1 MADPVRCHQTM
12 LIYGLCFIVGGI
24 FVLLAASGGLDGV
37 DIDTDFDF
45 DAEASANID
54 DIDGGTQ
61 IDQTLTALRDRWW
74 LPFLSLRFWT
84 FALCFFGLT
93 GLLLNLVQP
102 NLAGWLGALIAVL
115 MGLFCGLVASLVL
128 RSLGRQS
135 VSSLIRPETL
145 TGQIAT
151 VEIPFDTN
159 SRGKVSL
166 SIAGSTVSFFA
177 ITQEDREFHA
187 GETVLVVGME
197 HNKLWVAA
205 AEGLRE

>member
-1 MADPVRCHQTM
+1 M
-12 LIYGLCFIVGGI
+12 LIYGVCFIVGGI
-24 FVLLAASGGLDGV
+24 FVLLAAVGGLDGV
-37 DIDTDFDF
+37 DIDTDFDI
-45 DAEASANID
+45 DIEASANID
-54 DIDGGTQ
+54 DIDAGTQ

-93 GLLLNLVQP
+93 GLLITLVQP
-102 NLAGWLGALIAVL
+102 ALPGWLGALIAVF
-115 MGLFCGLVASLVL
+115 MGLFCGLVAALVL
-128 RSLGRQS
+128 RSLARQS

-166 SIAGSTVSFFA
+166 SIGGSTISFFA
-177 ITQEDREFHA
+177 ITQEEREFHV